1 MGACVTGG
9 NGSIAFEVEEYIIEP
24 ATVDIGGKGG
34 VVGVDEDDTFNDC
47 CDFCSVG
54 ICEIDSTINICV
66 EVGVEAPFVER
77 KVEPCPGLVPL
88 SAPHRTSACSGLCV
102 RLNSGLSKYTSSG
115 CPRTLRSLNQHARV
129 DKDRSLNPMSLLPLE
144 VTAQLAMYG

>member
-1 MGACVTGG
+1 M
-9 NGSIAFEVEEYIIEP
+9 EEYILEP
-24 ATVDIGGKGG
+24 ATVDVGGKGG
-34 VVGVDEDDTFNDC
+34 VVGADEDDTFNDC
-47 CDFCSVG
+47 CESCSVDV
-54 ICEIDSTINICV
+54 CEKDSTINICV

-88 SAPHRTSACSGLCV
+88 SAPHRTTACSGLCV
-102 RLNSGLSKYTSSG
+102 RSNMELSADAFSGS
-115 CPRTLRSLNQHARV
+115 PRTLRSLNQHARV